1 MSDTTFE
8 MIKCN
13 DFFLYIH
20 VIARIISNLNFKHIC
35 SHVHVIRTGYC
46 LVLATILQTHLT
58 FWCEHHFSLCMSLI
72 WSSLYCFFSCRF
84 NYFHRTTFILR
95 LTRDEFHIF
104 VCFQS
109 NRTESFR
116 HLVIAAW
123 FTRLVIIVYIF
134 LYAILIFILC
144 KWNIH
149 LHIQWNHSLKK

>member
-13 DFFLYIH
+13 GFFLYIH
-20 VIARIISNLNFKHIC
+20 VIARIISKFNFKHIC

-72 WSSLYCFFSCRF
+72 WSSLYCFFSCLF
-84 NYFHRTTFILR
+84 NFFHRTTFILR

-104 VCFQS
+104 CLFSIKPHRVISSFS
-109 NRTESFR
+109 NC
-116 HLVIAAW
+116 
-123 FTRLVIIVYIF
+123 RLIYEIGYHCVY
-134 LYAILIFILC
+134 LPLC
-144 KWNIH
+144 NFNFHFMQIE
-149 LHIQWNHSLKK
+149 HSPSYTMKSLS